1 MSENNTNDRSQVRA
15 AAYLAAKERLDF
27 RRGKTRAL
35 VQCTPPNVKC
45 GNRCIPPEWDCRL
58 KGQGNDP
65 HLAAKR
71 TDPVSGIANIERGI
85 KRLGRFASTG
95 SFSELESS
103 KRSFVRGAVKLK
115 PGTLKE
121 KGEFKEWIENNWSK
135 VVIPVSV
142 VAGGLALHSGLKA
155 GDVFGYKRG
164 AGAKIDNAVAQGI
177 SAVLDA
183 TPFVGGARAY
193 TRNRAA
199 SATAGNLGRIA
210 GRTQRN
216 RSYASNPASGMPE
229 TAIPRS
235 WKAGSSDLNKSL
247 NIVNDEGGSNTFYEW
262 NTKHRMAFWGARH
275 ANGKSVYAV
284 PTAHAFMNTEWNLNL
299 SNRAIGQDY
308 IVGITSRIE
317 ADRDAFLQ
325 LARQQGFQVMGRP
338 GAQYIKN
345 DQRDAFVS
353 QVTKAIAN
361 DKQRAAQAAYV
372 DTVVRNL
379 APSSAA
385 RNVYEGHVEFYD
397 AYYKKQAEQLRNIA
411 GAPEFDQNLQESG
424 LLEIRRSAERRR
436 VDYLMQTSKKPNTAS
451 KGSGHDELFMRDYYH
466 TKVAGG
472 SKSPYTI
479 TDRLAVQAAEELA
492 GKQQLSPTQA
502 IQLLNTEY
510 GFTSAEI
517 EVRPGPQRRKARAQA
532 PTPEGGRRAKPRTP
546 AQAISS
552 MMRQKNPDGTPR
564 YATREAAEAAY
575 KRAQEGRID
584 SEASHHF
591 TPRVEAY
598 LQSQAR
604 LDNRLDFTPTGE
616 REGKP
621 CGKSFIPRQLK
632 CSKPATARYAEKE
645 EFKKKNGVA
654 GNIAKGALAAG
665 LAVGSI
671 AAYKNRRAIGSA
683 AGAVRKTIKA
693 ERNAYKSIL
702 GTKLKQRNSYGRQ
715 QYTRRT
721 AQRAAFKEYRTSRQE
736 ALSKIYAT
744 QSPKYYNAAIQKL
757 SSDDV
762 TKALNALP
770 KSFQESARNLSGKA
784 KAGLAYLSA
793 DAQGFKVNKI
803 NKESNFSVLSK
814 EDGSKTIAIGSV
826 GDTLVTFNA
835 DRSNGSIDMRTEG
848 GGRGLP
854 VYDIQFMTDLSFK
867 QKTGVSKADST
878 KVASMIKSMNK
889 DSLPTLPQNALL
901 RNIPYSDD
909 GLGRKRGAIYKR
921 FGYTSLEGIRG
932 DYMFATLSNGAVVP
946 IKPEYKSFY
955 ADLIKGDDY
964 DTAAEKFAARGRR
977 DAVSPRNDK
986 RCGKSGI
993 PDNQKCTK
1001 TTAAVSTTTTSNTTR
1016 NIVIGAGALTTV
1028 GAVGALALIGVQ
1040 RGKATAY
1047 RRNVPK
1053 SALEAEKL
1061 AIEYERQF
1069 RDKAAQRLGKRPQ
1082 DVTGFE
1088 ASAYDYR
1095 DKGYD
1100 RGFGAFESDPKWYG
1114 QTQQSKG
1121 SVVILSYADERG
1133 QGGFKMAEGGAFKSI
1148 WGDRDILPFSN
1159 NISQPKS
1166 RSGPDDLDMQGER
1179 RAAETV
1185 GRVAGPVG
1193 ESAAKTGLMVNASLK
1208 RFEFLRDN
1216 VNERGFNPDAVRA
1229 AAFVVAQRRLTGK
1242 SVDILSYSNGG
1253 NVATETLAILQ
1264 EMGYRDV
1271 KVVNIAGPTFGM
1283 FNHSRDNMRTWVSEG
1298 DEFYKATAGKAYT
1311 GGNTTMLKNKNIPHG
1326 LQDGIDP
1333 NNRENGANAR
1343 ANIKAKNSYLLDEQ
1357 LQKEAYQFLTVDK
1370 KRSFELV
1377 NEVVWRVA
1385 EDKPFDG
1392 DLGVLFGPEAA
1403 TVKTTMASALSNP
1416 ATKDK
1421 AKERIRDL
1429 IEDKMLEKWYG
1440 GYDPKAVKKTQNA
1453 IREELTRNVT
1463 RPARSSV
1470 KPKRPQTI
1478 SERISN
1484 LMTQNPGM
1492 SREAARNQI
1501 MRQRSG
1507 RSDAYTQSFALA
1519 QSALLLSQV

>member
-1 MSENNTNDRSQVRA
+1 MGAVLMERPEALETGTARL
-15 AAYLAAKERLDF
+15 AAYIATQERIDA
-27 RRGKTRAL
+27 RSNKTRAT
-35 VQCTPPNVKC
+35 VKCVPPNTKC
-45 GNRCIPPEWDCRL
+45 GNRCIPAAWDCRL
-58 KGQGNDP
+58 KGEGNDT
-65 HLAAKR
+65 LLRARR
-71 TDPVSGIANIERGI
+71 TDPISGFANIERGI
-85 KRLGRFASTG
+85 KRLGKFATSG
-95 SFSELESS
+95 SFSDLEGS
-103 KRSFVRGAVKLK
+103 KRSLVRGAVKLK
-115 PGTLKE
+115 PGNLKE
-121 KGEFKEWIENNWSK
+121 KNEFKDWIEDNYLK
-135 VVIPVSV
+135 IVIPLSIASIAI
-142 VAGGLALHSGLKA
+142 AGHAALKGGSTRYREGMGGKV
-155 GDVFGYKRG
+155 DR
-164 AGAKIDNAVAQGI
+164 AVAKGI
-177 SAVLDA
+177 DSVLDI
-183 TPFVGGARAY
+183 TPGIAQGRAY

-199 SATAGNLGRIA
+199 AATSADLERISIRTARGR
-210 GRTQRN
+210 
-216 RSYASNPASGMPE
+216 ASTESLVSE
-229 TAIPRS
+229 TAISPGLIR
-235 WKAGSSDLNKSL
+235 GNSDLNKAL
-247 NIVNDEGGSNTFYEW
+247 TKINDEKSANSFYQW
-262 NTKHRMAFWGARH
+262 NAKHQEAFWTAETKD
-275 ANGKSVYAV
+275 GKSIYAEA
-284 PTAHAFMNTEWNLNL
+284 TANASINSDWNLGL
-299 SNRAIGQDY
+299 DPKRADDRAIRLAIEDR
-308 IVGITSRIE
+308 ITS
-317 ADRDAFLQ
+317 DKTSY
-325 LARQQGFQVMGRP
+325 LALAKQQGFRVLGRP
-338 GAQYIKN
+338 GNEYLPT
-345 DQRDAFVS
+345 DQLDRFIQRTTAAIPDLKRQKAHGAYLDNILDRRSPSTAARTIYAETVES
-353 QVTKAIAN
+353 YDTYYKTVGKAVT
-361 DKQRAAQAAYV
+361 QRAGVSPIGA
-372 DTVVRNL
+372 N
-379 APSSAA
+379 
-385 RNVYEGHVEFYD
+385 
-397 AYYKKQAEQLRNIA
+397 AEVMGTISIA
-411 GAPEFDQNLQESG
+411 KA
-424 LLEIRRSAERRR
+424 AERRR
-436 VDYLMQTSKKPNTAS
+436 IDYLMAYQSSKYQTQRSSTGP
-451 KGSGHDELFMRDYYH
+451 GHDKLFMLNYYH
-466 TKVAGG
+466 TKVAGKPASVFNISNEDALKAASDLSG
-472 SKSPYTI
+472 TVVRSP
-479 TDRLAVQAAEELA
+479 QE
-492 GKQQLSPTQA
+492 A
-502 IQLLNTEY
+502 IDLLNTSY
-510 GFTSAEI
+510 GFPGARTSIARSGE
-517 EVRPGPQRRKARAQA
+517 RPARRRRMSRAQVIA
-532 PTPEGGRRAKPRTP
+532 VRVKAGYSVTE
-546 AQAISS
+546 
-552 MMRQKNPDGTPR
+552 
-564 YATREAAEAAY
+564 AEAYAD
-575 KRAQEGRID
+575 RLIAARGDADDDSGLPLRI
-584 SEASHHF
+584 
-591 TPRVEAY
+591 RIY
-598 LQSQAR
+598 LEKK
-604 LDNRLDFTPTGE
+604 NRFDFTPSGE
-616 REGKP
+616 RDGKP
-621 CGKSFIPRQLK
+621 CGKSFIPRRLK
-632 CSKPATARYAEKE
+632 CSKPTTARYAKE
-645 EFKKKNGVA
+645 ETEKKSGVF

-683 AGAVRKTIKA
+683 AGVIRKTVKA

-702 GTKLKQRNSYGRQ
+702 GSKLKQRNSYGGQ

-721 AQRAAFKEYRTSRQE
+721 AQRAAFKEYRTSRQA

-762 TKALNALP
+762 TKALNTLP

-784 KAGLAYLSA
+784 KASLAYLSA

-835 DRSNGSIDMRTEG
+835 DRANGSIDMRTEG

-889 DSLPTLPQNALL
+889 DSLPTLPKNALL

-932 DYMFATLSNGAVVP
+932 DYMFATLSNGAVAP

-964 DTAAEKFAARGRR
+964 DTAAQKFAQRGRG
-977 DAVSPRNDK
+977 DAASTRNDK

-1001 TTAAVSTTTTSNTTR
+1001 TTAAISPAPTTNTAR
-1016 NIVIGAGALTTV
+1016 NIAIGAGALTAV
-1028 GAVGALALIGVQ
+1028 GAVTALALIGVQ
-1040 RGKATAY
+1040 KGKASAY

-1100 RGFGAFESDPKWYG
+1100 RGFGAFENDPKWYG
-1114 QTQQSKG
+1114 QTKQSKG

-1133 QGGFKMAEGGAFKSI
+1133 QGGFRMADGGAFKSI

-1179 RAAETV
+1179 RTAEAV
-1185 GRVAGPVG
+1185 GRAAGPTG
-1193 ESAAKTGLMVNASLK
+1193 EGVAKTGFMVGAALK
-1208 RFEFLRDN
+1208 RFKFLRDN

-1311 GGNTTMLKNKNIPHG
+1311 GGNNTMLKNKNIPHG

-1343 ANIKAKNSYLLDEQ
+1343 ANVKAKNSYLLDDQ

-1370 KRSFELV
+1370 KRSSELV

-1403 TVKTTMASALSNP
+1403 SAKTTMASALSNP

-1440 GYDPKAVKKTQNA
+1440 GYNPKTVKKAQTA
-1453 IREELTRNVT
+1453 IQAELMQNVT

-1470 KPKRPQTI
+1470 KPKRPQSI
-1478 SERISN
+1478 SQRITN
-1484 LMTQNPGM
+1484 LMAQNPGM

-1501 MRQRSG
+1501 MRQRTG
-1507 RSDAYTQSFALA
+1507 RGDAYTQSFALTHA
-1519 QSALLLSQV
+1519 VTFASRV